1 MGSYEVT
8 TPLDERFKD
17 GLYQAFHMDKA
28 KIAWISRGQ
37 DVDKPLI
44 TKRRYQQLDTLD
56 TKRRI

>member
-1 MGSYEVT
+1 
-8 TPLDERFKD
+8 
-17 GLYQAFHMDKA
+17 MDKA